1 MGLFSKN
8 KDSLPYKIKLVERID
23 YVAGSKEAQDD
34 LRRLEQRRQ
43 EFIEEA
49 KLQLV
54 EESNKKIM
62 MISKWG
68 DLMTEDEKQMI
79 IEKITQ
85 NPFLNID
92 KDIKIPYSNIRRAI
106 RRAHAY

>member
-1 MGLFSKN
+1 MSLFGKKN
-8 KDSLPYKIKLVERID
+8 KLPYKIKLVERIQ
-23 YVAGSKEAQDD
+23 YMAGSEAERQQ
-34 LRRLEQRRQ
+34 LEERKQ

-49 KLQLV
+49 KQQLV
-54 EESNKKIM
+54 ETSNKKIM
-62 MISKWG
+62 AISKWG

-79 IEKITQ
+79 SEKITQ

-92 KDIKIPYSNIRRAI
+92 NDIKIPYYNIRKAI